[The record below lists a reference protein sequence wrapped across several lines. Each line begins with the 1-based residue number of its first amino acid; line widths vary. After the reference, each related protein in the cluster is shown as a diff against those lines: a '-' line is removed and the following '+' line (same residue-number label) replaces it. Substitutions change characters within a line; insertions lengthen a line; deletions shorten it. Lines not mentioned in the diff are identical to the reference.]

1 VKRAERRGW
10 ALASVAWTALAPFLL
25 AACQGGPRS
34 SPEGSVRNFLDAL
47 QARDSAETAASFT
60 AETRQLVAEVESLS
74 RVAETGSGQPA
85 ITIEDWCR
93 AFCGGNVEGSTLH
106 GDSAIVVVTVEGD
119 PNEIPLVREE
129 DGWKIDLAER
139 LRPAVQ
145 MLRLTVSQAEMD
157 TSGAHVDTLA
167 GGTQPDTIR

>member
-1 VKRAERRGW
+1 M
-10 ALASVAWTALAPFLL
+10 
-25 AACQGGPRS
+25 RS
-34 SPEGSVRNFLDAL
+34 FLDAL
-47 QARDSAETAASFT
+47 QAGDSAETASSFT
-60 AETRQLVAEVESLS
+60 AETRRLVAEVESLS
-74 RVAETGSGQPA
+74 RRAEPGSGQPA
-85 ITIEDWCR
+85 ITIEDWCL

-106 GDSAIVVVTVEGD
+106 GDSATVVVAVEGD

-157 TSGAHVDTLA
+157 ASGTHVDTLA
-167 GGTQPDTIR
+167 GTPPDTIR

>member
-1 VKRAERRGW
+1 MIPIPGPRSGIARAATA
-10 ALASVAWTALAPFLL
+10 ALALFLL

-34 SPEGSVRNFLDAL
+34 SPEGSVRSFLDAL
-47 QARDSAETAASFT
+47 AAQDRAEVEASFT
-60 AETRQLVAEVESLS
+60 AETRSLVAEVESLS
-74 RVAETGSGQPA
+74 RRAEPASGQPA
-85 ITIEDWCR
+85 ITIQDWCR

-129 DGWKIDLAER
+129 DEWKIDLAER

-145 MLRLTVSQAEMD
+145 MLRLTVSQAAID
-157 TSGAHVDTLA
+157 THGAQVDTMA
-167 GGTQPDTIR
+167 GAAPDTIR

>member
-1 VKRAERRGW
+1 MKRAG
-10 ALASVAWTALAPFLL
+10 ALALFLL

-34 SPEGSVRNFLDAL
+34 SPEGAVRNFLDAL

-60 AETRQLVAEVESLS
+60 AETRALVAEVESLS
-74 RVAETGSGQPA
+74 RRAEAGSGQPA

-93 AFCGGNVEGSTLH
+93 AFCGGNVESSTLR
-106 GDSAIVVVTVEGD
+106 GDSATVIVTVEGD

-129 DGWKIDLAER
+129 DGWRIDLADR

-145 MLRLTVSQAEMD
+145 MLRLTIGQAEMD
-157 TSGAHVDTLA
+157 TSGSLADTLA
-167 GGTQPDTIR
+167 GSPPDTIR